1 MLFESQRENARLI
14 CISNLLTAQKN
25 MASSERIDAKG
36 IIKLTRFLLRLLEQT
51 DDKLI
56 QLIPET
62 PYIKQP
68 ESEVKR

>member
-1 MLFESQRENARLI
+1 MLFASKRENAHQI

-25 MASSERIDAKG
+25 MASSEQIDAKG

-56 QLIPET
+56 QLIPEND
-62 PYIKQP
+62 
-68 ESEVKR
+68 ENGS

>member
-1 MLFESQRENARLI
+1 MLFASQRENAHQI

-56 QLIPET
+56 QFIPENN
-62 PYIKQP
+62 
-68 ESEVKR
+68 ENGS